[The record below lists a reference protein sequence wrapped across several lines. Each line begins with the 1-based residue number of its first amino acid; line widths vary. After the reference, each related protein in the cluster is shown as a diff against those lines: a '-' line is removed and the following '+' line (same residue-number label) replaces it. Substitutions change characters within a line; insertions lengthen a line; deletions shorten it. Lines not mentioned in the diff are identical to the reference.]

1 MKKIRRYF
9 DAIDKTEWF
18 SVIYNGISHTVA
30 YVKDKPETIETF
42 PDLKYD
48 KEEIISAMGEKIS
61 DDMSFDERY
70 NICVDVIKNKTE
82 E

>member
-1 MKKIRRYF
+1 M
-9 DAIDKTEWF
+9 DKTEWF

-42 PDLKYD
+42 HDLKYD